1 MKLVSVIVPYFK
13 KRIYIKNTIKSILN
27 QTYKKFEI
35 IIIYDDS
42 DLTDLE
48 YIKKIKSLDKR
59 IRIIINKNN
68 KGAGYSRNIGIKNSK
83 GSLIAFLDSDDL
95 WKKNKLKKQ
104 LNFMKIN
111 NLLISSTTYSI
122 FNDYN
127 DQKKIRQVKK
137 ISTYK
142 ELLKSCDIGLSTTI
156 IDKKILKKKYLFP
169 DLTTKEDYVLWLKI
183 SRDLTDIHGL
193 QEILTMWRNSKN
205 SLSSNF
211 FQKIFD
217 GFKVYNVYMKF
228 NWIKSL
234 YYLLILSINYIKK
247 SK

>member
-127 DQKKIRQVKK
+127 D
-137 ISTYK
+137 
-142 ELLKSCDIGLSTTI
+142 
-156 IDKKILKKKYLFP
+156 
-169 DLTTKEDYVLWLKI
+169 
-183 SRDLTDIHGL
+183 
-193 QEILTMWRNSKN
+193 
-205 SLSSNF
+205 
-211 FQKIFD
+211 
-217 GFKVYNVYMKF
+217 
-228 NWIKSL
+228 
-234 YYLLILSINYIKK
+234 
-247 SK
+247 